1 MWKVDTHCDVLWKM
15 WRDSNLSFYETPS
28 TLQVH
33 MNHIRKSQVKLQT
46 FAVFVPPSVPVAERF
61 YTAIKMIDIF
71 FEKIVK
77 QSREIS
83 LVFHAG
89 DLPDDGWS
97 DKQWGAI
104 LSLEGADALQGE
116 LHHLRILYRLGVRS
130 MGLTWNWRN
139 EAADG
144 VLEPSPGGL
153 SQFGRE
159 LVREAEDLGILLDIS
174 HLAEKPFWEVMEQNR
189 DRPIIA
195 SHSNCKS
202 VHNHPRNLTDEQIKA
217 IMQTGG
223 VIGLTFVPP
232 FLSGKNRTDISDLL
246 FHIEHVLS
254 LGGENH
260 LGFGS
265 DFDGID
271 ETMMDLTDAG
281 EYNRLEE
288 ELLKRYPEKIVKK
301 IFFDNWIRVYR
312 EVL

>member
-1 MWKVDTHCDVLWKM
+1 MWKVDSHCDVLWKM
-15 WRDSNLSFYETPS
+15 WRDPNVSFFDKNS
-28 TLQVH
+28 SLHVH
-33 MNHIRKSQVKLQT
+33 MDHLRKSQMKLQT
-46 FAVFVPPSVPVAERF
+46 FAVFVSPSVSVSERF
-61 YTAIKMIDIF
+61 YNALKMIDIF
-71 FEKIVK
+71 YEKIVNPSQK
-77 QSREIS
+77 VSVV
-83 LVFHAG
+83 LHPD
-89 DLPDDGWS
+89 DLPEEGWS
-97 DKQWGAI
+97 DEQIGAI

-116 LHHLRILYRLGVRS
+116 LHNLRNLYRLGVRS
-130 MGLTWNWRN
+130 LGLTWNWRN

-159 LVREAEDLGILLDIS
+159 LVREAQELGIILDVS
-174 HLAEKPFWEVMEQNR
+174 HIAEKPFWEVMEQNR
-189 DRPIIA
+189 GKPIIA

-217 IMQTGG
+217 IIQTGG
-223 VIGLTFVPP
+223 VIGITFVPL
-232 FLSGKNRTDISDLL
+232 FISGEKSTDISQLIP
-246 FHIEHVLS
+246 HIEHVLS
-254 LGGENH
+254 LGGENN

-271 ETMMDLTDAG
+271 ETMTDLTDAG